1 MRMTGS
7 AVCKVV
13 LGNRITQGDA
23 MTTVI
28 PEPDAH
34 NAWRL
39 TTPGN
44 EGWTRSARP
53 DATDKYFMVSTDGH
67 VIEPNDLWST
77 RVAEKY
83 RDRLPGVVEKP
94 NGEKF
99 QKTEGFREPLKLKKI
114 DFQGEDLLRNK
125 SGKLPE
131 GRIADLRADGVDAEI
146 MFPNKGLTMWAT
158 RDPLFSHAMCRAFND
173 WAWETFSDYNDR
185 LAPMACLAPAALD
198 ETLAEIQRCAALGFR
213 GLSLPCKPQWGPPDV
228 DDTNYNLKEF
238 DPLWDCIVDVDLPIT
253 FHISTGRDPRTS
265 RSRGGAVIN
274 YAVHSLSQTVE
285 PLANLCASGVAEAH
299 PTLKFGTVEAGIGWV
314 PWALDAMDEGYL
326 KHHMFVRPKLELL
339 PSEYFRRQGFATFQ
353 DDRAGLALAREHDLI
368 DNFMWANDYPHH
380 EGSWPHSA
388 EAIER
393 TMGDLTDG
401 ERAKILGLNA
411 ARVFKFPVP
420 DRFQNHDDAAHVAA
434 SM

>member
-1 MRMTGS
+1 
-7 AVCKVV
+7 
-13 LGNRITQGDA
+13 

-228 DDTNYNLKEF
+228 DEIGRQI
-238 DPLWDCIVDVDLPIT
+238 DPNQFGGLRILLRQ
-253 FHISTGRDPRTS
+253 SPRARAGTAS
-265 RSRGGAVIN
+265 EINNDRSRLLAVG
-274 YAVHSLSQTVE
+274 VHIGSQFHE
-285 PLANLCASGVAEAH
+285 
-299 PTLKFGTVEAGIGWV
+299 
-314 PWALDAMDEGYL
+314 
-326 KHHMFVRPKLELL
+326 RP
-339 PSEYFRRQGFATFQ
+339 
-353 DDRAGLALAREHDLI
+353 I
-368 DNFMWANDYPHH
+368 
-380 EGSWPHSA
+380 EGSSEHILPAIRIFRKVASA
-388 EAIER
+388 DRSARQLLLER
-393 TMGDLTDG
+393 G
-401 ERAKILGLNA
+401 
-411 ARVFKFPVP
+411 V
-420 DRFQNHDDAAHVAA
+420 VA
-434 SM
+434 

>member
-131 GRIADLRADGVDAEI
+131 GRIADLRADGVDAD
-146 MFPNKGLTMWAT
+146 AT
-158 RDPLFSHAMCRAFND
+158 
-173 WAWETFSDYNDR
+173 
-185 LAPMACLAPAALD
+185 
-198 ETLAEIQRCAALGFR
+198 
-213 GLSLPCKPQWGPPDV
+213 
-228 DDTNYNLKEF
+228 
-238 DPLWDCIVDVDLPIT
+238 
-253 FHISTGRDPRTS
+253 
-265 RSRGGAVIN
+265 
-274 YAVHSLSQTVE
+274 
-285 PLANLCASGVAEAH
+285 
-299 PTLKFGTVEAGIGWV
+299 
-314 PWALDAMDEGYL
+314 
-326 KHHMFVRPKLELL
+326 
-339 PSEYFRRQGFATFQ
+339 
-353 DDRAGLALAREHDLI
+353 
-368 DNFMWANDYPHH
+368 
-380 EGSWPHSA
+380 
-388 EAIER
+388 
-393 TMGDLTDG
+393 
-401 ERAKILGLNA
+401 
-411 ARVFKFPVP
+411 
-420 DRFQNHDDAAHVAA
+420 
-434 SM
+434 

>member
-1 MRMTGS
+1 
-7 AVCKVV
+7 
-13 LGNRITQGDA
+13 

-198 ETLAEIQRCAALGFR
+198 ETLAEIQRCAD
-213 GLSLPCKPQWGPPDV
+213 S
-228 DDTNYNLKEF
+228 
-238 DPLWDCIVDVDLPIT
+238 
-253 FHISTGRDPRTS
+253 
-265 RSRGGAVIN
+265 
-274 YAVHSLSQTVE
+274 
-285 PLANLCASGVAEAH
+285 
-299 PTLKFGTVEAGIGWV
+299 WV
-314 PWALDAMDEGYL
+314 S
-326 KHHMFVRPKLELL
+326 RPK
-339 PSEYFRRQGFATFQ
+339 PA
-353 DDRAGLALAREHDLI
+353 
-368 DNFMWANDYPHH
+368 
-380 EGSWPHSA
+380 
-388 EAIER
+388 
-393 TMGDLTDG
+393 
-401 ERAKILGLNA
+401 
-411 ARVFKFPVP
+411 V
-420 DRFQNHDDAAHVAA
+420 
-434 SM
+434 